1 MPKVNCINIV
11 FISISNKNLCSL
23 HNFWSSCYIKTT
35 EVAIEGINEAN
46 EDNNEEFTFSTG
58 LRENET
64 SQQNLELNP
73 FDGLPF
79 SSNYFKLFKKRQ
91 QLPVWAAKNDFVLA
105 TEESSVVLVSG
116 KAGSGKSTQ
125 VKLDILFGQFI

>member
-1 MPKVNCINIV
+1 MLKVNYINIDLTTTPK
-11 FISISNKNLCSL
+11 KNLFSL
-23 HNFWSSCYIKTT
+23 YNFSSSCYIKTT
-35 EVAIEGINEAN
+35 EIAIEGISEAN
-46 EDNNEEFTFSTG
+46 EKNNDDFTFSTG
-58 LRENET
+58 LEENEN

-91 QLPVWAAKNDFVLA
+91 KLPVWAAKNDFVLA
-105 TEESSVVLVSG
+105 IEESSVVLVSG

-125 VKLDILFGQFI
+125 VF